1 MTYTS
6 GSERP
11 GTAGG
16 PRYNTDLDKPQGLQS
31 GRHIPNPDYPHLGFN
46 PAPGS
51 TDTVRE
57 LHKKL
62 VNCAKVLEESHGL
75 VTKLMDGSYWKG
87 DAAVAFR
94 EELDGGT
101 LPLNLKNA
109 AHSIRKAARQLD
121 RWEGELDDFQRRA
134 QRLEKDAK
142 EAQAVLDAAKGRASK
157 AENAPDLE
165 KKGARHDEAQKTLTH
180 ANTAVEEAQAEL
192 DKILGKAKSLAEEHE
207 QKARY
212 RAGKIG
218 DATTKLAPHEPG
230 AWDTFTDWVGDNLP
244 DILSGIA
251 AVLGVIALFAT
262 GPLAVPLLLLGAGLL
277 SGTALTLRLQD
288 DEVWASLSD
297 GIKNGELDLD
307 FWSNAISV
315 AGDALGIA
323 PGLGAVT
330 KGLMKA
336 PEALSA
342 AARTADEALTF
353 GQKAATVGASIREEA
368 VAISDAPSLLERVRV
383 FGAHTDQVL
392 PKVEAGATWL
402 GAGTAAY
409 GIAGSLYDT
418 LDSDGAKTVTGA
430 LDGVRTSVIDGAATA
445 GVLNYLFRG
454 VAAAS

>member
-1 MTYTS
+1 MTYPS
-6 GSERP
+6 GSGRP
-11 GTAGG
+11 GTAAD

-31 GRHIPNPDYPHLGFN
+31 GRHVANPDYAHLGFN
-46 PAPGS
+46 PTPGS
-51 TDTVRE
+51 PHTVRE
-57 LHKKL
+57 LRKKL
-62 VNCAKVLEESHGL
+62 VNCAKVLEESRDL

-109 AHSIRKAARQLD
+109 AHSIRKASRQLD
-121 RWEGELDDFQRRA
+121 RWEGELEDFQRRA

-142 EAQAVLDAAKGRASK
+142 DAQAVLDAAKGRASR
-157 AENAPDLE
+157 AEKAPDLD
-165 KKGARHDEAQKTLTH
+165 KKGARHDDAQKTLTH
-180 ANTAVEEAQAEL
+180 ANTAVEEAQADL
-192 DKILGKAKSLAEEHE
+192 DKIIGQAKKLAEEHE
-207 QKARY
+207 QRARY

-218 DATTKLAPHEPG
+218 EATTKLAPHEPG
-230 AWDTFTDWVGDNLP
+230 AWDKFTDWLGDNLP

-251 AVLGVIALFAT
+251 AILGVIALFAT

-297 GIKNGELDLD
+297 GIRNGELDLD

-315 AGDALGIA
+315 AGDALGIV

-353 GQKAATVGASIREEA
+353 GQKAAAVGASIREEA
-368 VAISDAPSLLERVRV
+368 VAISEAPSVLERSRV
-383 FGAHTDQVL
+383 FGASTSQVL

-418 LDSDGAKTVTGA
+418 LDSDGAKAVTGT
-430 LDGVRTSVIDGAATA
+430 LDGVRTGVIDGAATA
-445 GVLNYLFRG
+445 GVLKYLFRG